1 MPDQYTAHVWT
12 EAESAEK
19 KLRIEKYPDYVTSVL
34 KRRVGHRARVK
45 VRLRVGLGVGI
56 FFLIRQQLLRDFEDF
71 ARRNE
76 TKIHLSRAG

>member
-1 MPDQYTAHVWT
+1 MWT
-12 EAESAEK
+12 ETESAEK
-19 KLRIEKYPDYVTSVL
+19 KLRIEKYPDTSVRDVTSVL
-34 KRRVGHRARVK
+34 KSRVGRRARVT